1 MTYITMISGMC
12 TIVRSTREPSCNVIQ
27 AIVQAVVC
35 ACTPKPPHQRSALG
49 IALLRMHSC
58 SIGVHSGYYCATSG
72 CSACR
77 QGVGHNAAGA
87 WCVQEQDRSPM
98 LAAGP
103 MCTAPDVAT
112 PVRSAMLPLRS
123 RSDPSRLGPLG
134 DAPLKVPF
142 GGPQLTARMRR
153 ERLGLRR
160 EPADFVSACG
170 GDWAHMYSLRP
181 E

>member
-1 MTYITMISGMC
+1 
-12 TIVRSTREPSCNVIQ
+12 
-27 AIVQAVVC
+27 
-35 ACTPKPPHQRSALG
+35 
-49 IALLRMHSC
+49 
-58 SIGVHSGYYCATSG
+58 
-72 CSACR
+72 
-77 QGVGHNAAGA
+77 
-87 WCVQEQDRSPM
+87 M